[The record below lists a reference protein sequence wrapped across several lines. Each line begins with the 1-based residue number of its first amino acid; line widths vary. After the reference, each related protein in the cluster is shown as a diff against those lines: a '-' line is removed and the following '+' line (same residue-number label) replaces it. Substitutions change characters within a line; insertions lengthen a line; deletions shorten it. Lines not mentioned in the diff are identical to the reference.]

1 MLGCET
7 MFQQE
12 TVLRKLQ
19 KVLSGKGK
27 KLFENQV
34 SFYNALFG
42 MTNPEAFS
50 DELVQELV
58 SGRKH
63 RALKTFFESGLDNS
77 SSNIGKHIN
86 DEPGKSIPRYHC
98 VHFAQEQY
106 QAEICRR
113 LTAVIN
119 YRFVQ
124 QEEDPDKRDMWR
136 QKILHQL
143 KAELSYASRI
153 LDQTETADDALLA
166 TIIYEII
173 RTHLSGRRSAE
184 KQMSELPV
192 IGKVDM
198 TQQLGEYYRTCD
210 CYEATSVDFFFALQR
225 LAGKNVIA
233 ASNLAG
239 FYYVGTEFVVKNE
252 AGGPHGKYVV
262 EKNLEQAAYYFK
274 RAASSQPPYAPAL
287 YSYGYM
293 LLHGETEA
301 LSGEERIAASEHY
314 YRLAARQQFHHA
326 VSGLGDLELL
336 RADALLSKP
345 EIEEKAVIE
354 HLAEAVSYYDRA
366 EQLGSFWG
374 PIRAAQFL
382 DNPAYADFRKAALA
396 KSGVKDGWTAR
407 EKWKRAVALGNVF
420 AMEQLALLDLRLGEH
435 AEAQEMLERA
445 AEMNYPNASLHLA
458 LHFYGING
466 QKPDERAY
474 RRCLEKA
481 AHEGSARASLEL
493 GKLALEQSR
502 RAETAAEAIRWG
514 EQAKDWFSKAEVQ
527 NYMCFEK
534 EVYDLLRQ
542 YRRQNED

>member
-1 MLGCET
+1 
-7 MFQQE
+7 MFHQE

-19 KVLSGKGK
+19 KVLSGKGR

-50 DELVQELV
+50 DELVEELTA
-58 SGRKH
+58 GRKS
-63 RALKTFFESGLDNS
+63 RAVKAFFESGLDNS

-86 DEPGKSIPRYHC
+86 DEPGKSIPRHHC

-113 LTAVIN
+113 LTAVIS
-119 YRFVQ
+119 YRLAQ
-124 QEEDPDKRDMWR
+124 QEGDPDRREMWR
-136 QKILHQL
+136 QKLLLQL
-143 KAELSYASRI
+143 KSELSYASRI
-153 LDQTETADDALLA
+153 LAQTENTDDALLA
-166 TIIYEII
+166 TILYEII
-173 RTHLSGRRSAE
+173 RTHLSERRSPEE
-184 KQMSELPV
+184 KIPEQQL
-192 IGKVDM
+192 IGKIDM
-198 TQQLGEYYRTCD
+198 VQQLGEYYRTCD
-210 CYEATSVDFFFALQR
+210 CYEANSVDFFFALQR

-239 FYYVGTEFVVKNE
+239 FYYVGMEFVVKSE

-301 LSGEERIAASEHY
+301 LSKEERIAASEHY

-336 RADALLSKP
+336 RADALLAQS
-345 EIEEKAVIE
+345 EIREKAVIA
-354 HLAEAVSYYDRA
+354 HLAEAVSCYDRA

-374 PIRAAQFL
+374 SIRAAQFL
-382 DNPAYADFRKAALA
+382 DNPAYAAYRQAALA
-396 KSGVKDGWTAR
+396 KSGVKEGWTAR
-407 EKWKRAVALGNVF
+407 EKWKRAVALKNVF
-420 AMEQLALLDLRLGEH
+420 AMEQLALLDLRLGKDK
-435 AEAQEMLERA
+435 EAQEMLERA

-458 LHFYGING
+458 MEFYGANG
-466 QKPDERAY
+466 RKPDPRAY

-493 GKLALEQSR
+493 GKLALEQSLK
-502 RAETAAEAIRWG
+502 AETAAESIRCA
-514 EQAKDWFSKAEVQ
+514 EQARDWFGKAEAQ
-527 NYMCFEK
+527 NHVCFEK

-542 YRRQNED
+542 YRQQIDS